1 VDYDILSFCLYTVI
15 VFLPYLT
22 VFCIFQKP
30 AAPVKKAPAKESES
44 SESDSDDESD
54 EVSAGLLG

>member
-1 VDYDILSFCLYTVI
+1 M